1 MMLNTENFLTFLE
14 DDLEI
19 ERKSLENRRLSR
31 PLIGPRREILGL
43 TVRLR
48 FPISFSF

>member
-1 MMLNTENFLTFLE
+1 MINTGKTLLFLE